1 MSFAINTNVQSLNA
15 QRNLM
20 KNTNALGSTFQRLSS
35 GLRINAA
42 KDDSAGL
49 SITTRMTAQVRAL
62 NQSVRNANDAISLVQ
77 VAEGALDETTNALQR
92 MRELSVQAANDTY
105 TAGDR
110 EDMEKEMLVLIDEI
124 NRIAVDTQFNDQNL
138 LNGNS
143 FQGGKKIHVGAD
155 AGQTMTISI
164 ISMGASAIKVD
175 TTNMRS
181 FGFSA
186 NAASNQAAANSAII
200 KIDSALD
207 SVSDMRAT
215 LGSYQNRF
223 ESIIANLS
231 NVSENTAQ
239 ANSRIVDADI
249 AAETADLTRNAIL
262 QQAGVA
268 ILAQA
273 NQQPQIALQLL
284 G

>member
-42 KDDSAGL
+42 KDDAAGL

-105 TAGDR
+105 TSGDR
-110 EDMEKEMLVLIDEI
+110 QDMEKEMLVLIAEI
-124 NRIAVDTQFNDQNL
+124 DRIATNTQFNDQNL

-143 FQGGKKIHVGAD
+143 FQAGKKIHVGAD

-164 ISMGASAIKVD
+164 ISMGASAIGVD
-175 TTNMRS
+175 TTSMAS
-181 FGFSA
+181 FGFGGT
-186 NAASNQAAANSAII
+186 NALNQAAANSAILY
-200 KIDSALD
+200 IDSALD